1 MQVSWDDI
9 GGLDKLKKQ
18 LQDIVANLKLDPEA
32 EQTALSRAQPRGVLL
47 FGPPG
52 CSKTMLARAMAAQGG
67 LNFLHIRGT
76 DIYSKY
82 VGESEK
88 AIARAFARARQAA
101 PSVLFIDEIDTVTHN
116 RDQDGGHGAY
126 LPIYSSCSICREHA
140 CSIPER
146 AEHGSVRNGARSRM
160 HAQHTLRRW

>member
-1 MQVSWDDI
+1 MSWDDI
-9 GGLDKLKKQ
+9 GGLEKLKKQ
-18 LQDIVANLKLDPEA
+18 LQDIVSNLKLDPNE

-52 CSKTMLARAMAAQGG
+52 CSKTMLARAMATQGG

-88 AIARAFARARQAA
+88 AIARAFARARQSA
-101 PSVLFIDEIDTVTHN
+101 PSILFMDEIDTVTAS
-116 RDQDGGHGAY
+116 RDQGGGHGTQ
-126 LPIYSSCSICREHA
+126 PT
-140 CSIPER
+140 
-146 AEHGSVRNGARSRM
+146 G
-160 HAQHTLRRW
+160 

>member
-1 MQVSWDDI
+1 MHNVCRAQSSSWGYMQVEWDDI

-18 LQDIVANLKLDPEA
+18 LQDIVTHIKMDPDA
-32 EQTALSRAQPRGVLL
+32 PQTAVSRAQPRGVLL

-52 CSKTMLARAMAAQGG
+52 CSKTMLARAMATQGG

-88 AIARAFARARQAA
+88 AISRAFARACLLYTS
-101 PSVLFIDEIDTVTHN
+101 PSP
-116 RDQDGGHGAY
+116 RDAT
-126 LPIYSSCSICREHA
+126 L
-140 CSIPER
+140 
-146 AEHGSVRNGARSRM
+146 SRM
-160 HAQHTLRRW
+160 PSSA